1 MAAPDR
7 PAPRLLG
14 WLRLAVAQPLV
25 HFVILGGVV
34 FALHA
39 AMSGGR
45 EPADTLIRF
54 DEGQV
59 RWLSDSWR
67 AQFGRAPTPPQ
78 LRTAIERQASEEMR
92 YREAMALGLDRD
104 DTVVRRRMAQKHDF
118 LLGEGSAPSQPSDRE
133 LRAYHA
139 AHQARYQ
146 APTTYSYCQ
155 VFYGGDSDG
164 TGLAR
169 ARTALAGLSAAERA
183 GPATRLAG
191 LDLLPAPR
199 CQDRIPAD
207 RLAAAMGPDF
217 AAALPRMPRGTWAG
231 PVQSGYG
238 YHLVRVTAA
247 EPGGPLSFDQAR
259 ARAETDWRADAV
271 VRARQADEA
280 KLRRRYRISIDE
292 GALTRFS
299 RPAP

>member
-1 MAAPDR
+1 MATPDI
-7 PAPRLLG
+7 PASRLLG
-14 WLRLAVAQPLV
+14 WLRLAAAQPLV
-25 HFVILGGVV
+25 HFVILGGLI
-34 FALHA
+34 FALYTVR
-39 AMSGGR
+39 SGGR
-45 EPADTLIRF
+45 EPADALIRF

-67 AQFGRAPTPPQ
+67 AQFGQAPTPSQ
-78 LRTAIERQASEEMR
+78 LRTAIERQAAEEMR

-104 DTVVRRRMAQKHDF
+104 DTVVRRRMAQKYDF
-118 LLGEGSAPSQPSDRE
+118 LLGEGSAPALASDRE
-133 LRAYHA
+133 LRAFHA
-139 AHQARYQ
+139 AQGARYQ
-146 APTTYSYCQ
+146 APTTFSYCQ

-183 GPATRLAG
+183 GPATRLIG
-191 LDLLPAPR
+191 LDMLPAPR
-199 CQDRIPAD
+199 CQDHVPAD

-217 AAALPRMPRGTWAG
+217 AAALPRLPRGAWAG

-247 EPGGPLSFDQAR
+247 APGGPLSFDQAR
-259 ARAETDWRADAV
+259 ARVEADWRAEAV
-271 VRARQADEA
+271 VRARQADET

-299 RPAP
+299 RPIP

>member
-1 MAAPDR
+1 M
-7 PAPRLLG
+7 
-14 WLRLAVAQPLV
+14 
-25 HFVILGGVV
+25 V

-45 EPADTLIRF
+45 EPADALIRF

-67 AQFGRAPTPPQ
+67 AQFGQAPTPPQ

-104 DTVVRRRMAQKHDF
+104 DTVVRRRMAQKYDF
-118 LLGEGSAPSQPSDRE
+118 LLGEGSAPASPSDRD
-133 LRAYHA
+133 LRAYYA
-139 AHQARYQ
+139 AHGTRYQ
-146 APTTYSYCQ
+146 APVAFSYCQ
-155 VFYGGDSDG
+155 VFFGGDADG
-164 TGLAR
+164 TALSRAR
-169 ARTALAGLSAAERA
+169 AALASLSASERA
-183 GPATRLAG
+183 GPATRLTG

-199 CQDRIPAD
+199 CQDRVPAD
-207 RLAAAMGPDF
+207 RLAAAMGPGF
-217 AAALPRMPRGTWAG
+217 AAALPRLPRGAWAG

-238 YHLVRVTAA
+238 YHLARVTATA
-247 EPGGPLSFDQAR
+247 PGSSLSFDQVR
-259 ARAETDWRADAV
+259 ARVEADWRADAV

-299 RPAP
+299 RPDR